1 MAKFHEYS
9 FGNIMQIARQ
19 KPEATNVAGIRT
31 WNSLGRFVR
40 RGEKGILI
48 LAPMVSARGEQ
59 NDGREATEE
68 AGPTEDAKQP
78 QSKLFGFRSA
88 YVFDVNKPK
97 AKSWLR

>member
-1 MAKFHEYS
+1 
-9 FGNIMQIARQ
+9 MQIARQ